1 MRGRLAEHKTTGNE
15 NSQETSVMTQREMMR
30 HGVGTVARDM
40 EKEVGVHMSLRW
52 KINGIRRWMWVMRER
67 RI

>member
-1 MRGRLAEHKTTGNE
+1 
-15 NSQETSVMTQREMMR
+15 MTQREMMR
-30 HGVGTVARDM
+30 HGVGTVARDI